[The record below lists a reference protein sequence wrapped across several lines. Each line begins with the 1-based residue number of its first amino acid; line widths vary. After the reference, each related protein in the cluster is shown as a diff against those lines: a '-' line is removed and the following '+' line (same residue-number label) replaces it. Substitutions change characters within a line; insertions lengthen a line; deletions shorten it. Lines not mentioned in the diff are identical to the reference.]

1 MMRSTLIG
9 MALVVFWGSVHAVAG
24 PPAKGPVI
32 KNYGPVFESPENAY
46 NLAPDTPYKVR
57 MDVSRTADFP
67 EDRNRM
73 FESAARFLNMHA
85 QQGIDPKNMEF
96 ALVVHGSA
104 TKDLLTDE
112 AYKSRYEENNPNT
125 RMLEELS
132 NAGVKIYLCAQS
144 AAHKKFGWE
153 EFNPAVT
160 IAVSAMTAH
169 VRLETEGYT
178 VIPF

>member
-1 MMRSTLIG
+1 MKPMLIVIG
-9 MALVVFWGSVHAVAG
+9 LFVFGSSGAAIAG

-32 KNYGPVFESPENAY
+32 KNYGPVFESPEGAY
-46 NLAPDTPYKVR
+46 NLAPDTRYKVR

-85 QQGIDPKNMEF
+85 QQGIDPENMDF

-104 TKDLLTDE
+104 VKDLLTDE
-112 AYKSRYEENNPNT
+112 AYKSRYEEDNPNT
-125 RMLEELS
+125 PMLSELN

-160 IAVSAMTAH
+160 IAISAMTAH

>member
-1 MMRSTLIG
+1 MKRLLSVIG
-9 MALVVFWGSVHAVAG
+9 LVVFWGSGVAIAG

-32 KNYGPVFESPENAY
+32 KNYGPVFESPEGAY
-46 NLAPDTPYKVR
+46 NLASDTQYKVR
-57 MDVSRTADFP
+57 MDVARTGDFP

-85 QQGIDPKNMEF
+85 QKGIKPENMSF

-125 RMLEELS
+125 RMLAEL
-132 NAGVKIYLCAQS
+132 NTAGVKIYLCAQS

-160 IAVSAMTAH
+160 IAISAMTAH